1 MEEKERG
8 EQKEKEFNLR
18 RRGAGRTGGICAN
31 VKREQKTEV
40 VSSNVHVHP
49 AFTT

>member
-1 MEEKERG
+1 MESKKR
-8 EQKEKEFNLR
+8 KNSIYDVVVL
-18 RRGAGRTGGICAN
+18 AGRTGGICAN